1 MNEDNPLLSTWDQNQ
16 YRALL
21 SQEQRRVAYLSMIN
35 EVQRCILST
44 PNYVSFLPLVAQI
57 LAEHF
62 KSCDVA
68 IFLSEPLPETNE
80 EESTFDEDSSLKLA
94 ACAGN
99 HGLIFALDKDQIPCA
114 NFALR
119 AAREKHIL
127 CRGFASQSGVD
138 WEPLQNESQSA
149 ALAIPFM
156 HRNNPLGVLK
166 LASADSQAIDADD
179 MSILQMIATLLT
191 TRMESCLAYA
201 KVKDMGLFQQRL
213 FSSMLHSLIVVDGK
227 GRIQSVNERFCQT
240 MGLPEKE
247 LQGAHLT
254 DILDPRALEQSGL
267 LDALQDVTENGV
279 PHELEGVQLSVPG
292 VQLPDA
298 PLVFDI
304 RIFRVF
310 YRHQPQAVLL
320 FINLTSR
327 WRSFH
332 QLQLMSEIGRYFSAS
347 LNIDKVLRTVLTCI
361 TAGNALGFNRAFLLL
376 VDEKKQHLKGTL
388 ALGASSASEAQHIW
402 HELAENEWSLQQ
414 ILDAADNISESL
426 SSSKL
431 QQDLSELEID
441 LENPLFPALQT
452 SLEEHRT
459 LCITRNELLSRE
471 PSENI
476 TEAHRRQ
483 WQQAAALFTASE
495 MAIAPLMAKDRLVGV
510 VLADNAFSGNLIE
523 ESDVQLLD
531 SLAGQAGLTIDNART
546 YQELQKAQ
554 KELVNSERL
563 AVVGDMT
570 ARLSH
575 EIRNPLATIGGFARQ
590 LIKQPE
596 NVEIVQRNASVIVN
610 ETERLEELLNDLL
623 EMALPSQIKLEPQ
636 HLPEIL
642 DQALLLANADF
653 IALKVEV
660 EKDYDPSIPEVLLD
674 RARLLQAL
682 LNIVRNGAQS
692 MPDGGILR
700 VSTTMKNPTTAQI
713 RISDQGKGI
722 SENALKHVF
731 DPFYS
736 TKLKG
741 SGLGLP
747 ITWRI
752 IQDHGGNI
760 EVESEINKGTSFII
774 SLPLQTPENE

>member
-1 MNEDNPLLSTWDQNQ
+1 MNENNPTWDENQ

-21 SQEQRRVAYLSMIN
+21 TQEQRRVAHLSMIN

-44 PNYVSFLPLVAQI
+44 PDYVAFLPLVAQV
-57 LAEHF
+57 LADHF
-62 KSCDVA
+62 TSCDVA
-68 IFLSEPLPETNE
+68 IYLSEPMPEANE
-80 EESTFDEDSSLKLA
+80 EESTFDEHSSLKLA

-99 HGLIFALDKDQIPCA
+99 HGLIFALDKNQAPSA
-114 NFALR
+114 NLALR
-119 AAREKHIL
+119 AAREQHIL

-138 WEPLQNESQSA
+138 CEPLQSESQSA
-149 ALAIPFM
+149 TLAIPFT

-166 LASADSQAIDADD
+166 LASADSQAIDAED
-179 MSILQMIATLLT
+179 MSILQMIASLLT

-213 FSSMLHSLIVVDGK
+213 FSSMLHSLIVVDSK
-227 GRIQSVNERFCQT
+227 GRIHSANERFCQT
-240 MGLPEKE
+240 MGLPENE
-247 LQGAHLT
+247 LRGALLT
-254 DILDPRALEQSGL
+254 DVLDFRTLEQNGL

-298 PLVFDI
+298 PLIFDI

-310 YRHQPQAVLL
+310 YRHRPQAVLL

-376 VDEKKQHLKGTL
+376 ADEKKLQLKGTL

-414 ILDAADNISESL
+414 ILDAADNISESP
-426 SSSKL
+426 SSSQL
-431 QQDLSELEID
+431 QKNLSELVID
-441 LENPLFPALQT
+441 LDNPLLPALQI

-459 LCITRNELLSRE
+459 LHMTRSELLE
-471 PSENI
+471 LKPSEDV
-476 TEAHRRQ
+476 TEVHRNQ
-483 WQQAAALFTASE
+483 WQQAAALFTANE
-495 MAIAPLMAKDRLVGV
+495 MVIAPLLAKDRLVGV

-563 AVVGDMT
+563 AVVGDLT

-575 EIRNPLATIGGFARQ
+575 EIRNPLSTIGGFARR
-590 LIKQPE
+590 LVKHPE
-596 NVEIVQRNASVIVN
+596 DTETVQRNAGVIVE
-610 ETERLEELLNDLL
+610 ETERLEELLDDLL
-623 EMALPSQIKLEPQ
+623 EMASPGKIELKPQ
-636 HLPEIL
+636 HLSEVV
-642 DQALLLANADF
+642 DQALLLANADI
-653 IALKVEV
+653 IALKVGV
-660 EKDYDPSIPEVLLD
+660 ERNYDPSIPEVLLD

-692 MPDGGILR
+692 MPDGGVLH
-700 VSTTMKNPTTAQI
+700 VSTAMINSTMAQI
-713 RISDQGKGI
+713 RIRDQGKGI

-731 DPFYS
+731 NPFFS

-747 ITWRI
+747 ITWQI
-752 IQDHGGNI
+752 IQDHGGTI
-760 EVESEINKGTSFII
+760 EVKSKMNEGTTFII
-774 SLPLQTPENE
+774 SLPVQASQNK